1 MPFARLRALNE
12 YCSGRV
18 QFPSEKLRERG
29 VSMDGLRFVEELL
42 NPHPSQ
48 RLAAEPA
55 SQHAWLQLSLPA
67 EVKNGKVQGH
77 EYQVQDSGPLQQ
89 TRSTEQTLEA
99 EMRVGAL
106 EQEQQHQPENRA
118 SSERAMSAD
127 DTSSIAL
134 TSSQTTL
141 PAAVQGEQAVD
152 FPTKIQPSPL
162 PQSNSIV
169 SATDSI
175 TEVLASW
182 GSTSISSSPQPDLT
196 NTLRPNR
203 SGDHQPP
210 RDNSLKHS
218 TLEDV
223 QGQARTLRKVT
234 YHLGELDGHR
244 DRVWSVAFSPDG
256 TTIAS
261 GSEDKSVRIWDAATG
276 RQLRKLDGHGAR
288 VWSVAFSPD
297 GTTIASGADMS
308 VRIWDAATG
317 RQLRKLDGHGGPVW
331 SVAFS
336 PDGTTIASGSED
348 KSVRIWDAATGR
360 QLRKLDGHGGQV
372 RSVAFSPDGTTIA
385 SGSEDKSVRIWDAT
399 TGRQL
404 RKLDGHG
411 GPVRSVAFSPDGTT
425 IASGSYDMS
434 VRIWDAATGRQLRK
448 LDGQVWS
455 VAFSPDGTTIASGSD
470 DKSVR
475 IWDAATG
482 RQLRKLDGHGGPV
495 WSVAFSPDG
504 TTIASGSDKSVR
516 IWDAAVW

>member
-1 MPFARLRALNE
+1 MLAQTIPFARLRALNE

-29 VSMDGLRFVEELL
+29 VSTDGLRFVEELL

-106 EQEQQHQPENRA
+106 EQEQQHQPESRA

-152 FPTKIQPSPL
+152 FPTKISTTPTSAIQPSPL
-162 PQSNSIV
+162 PQSTSIV

-182 GSTSISSSPQPDLT
+182 NSTSISSSPQPDLT

-244 DRVWSVAFSPDG
+244 DSVWSVAFSPGG

-261 GSEDKSVRIWDAATG
+261 GSVDKSVRIWDAATG
-276 RQLRKLDGHGAR
+276 RQLRKLDGHGD
-288 VWSVAFSPD
+288 S
-297 GTTIASGADMS
+297 
-308 VRIWDAATG
+308 
-317 RQLRKLDGHGGPVW
+317 
-331 SVAFS
+331 
-336 PDGTTIASGSED
+336 
-348 KSVRIWDAATGR
+348 
-360 QLRKLDGHGGQV
+360 V

-385 SGSEDKSVRIWDAT
+385 SGSEDKSVRIWDA
-399 TGRQL
+399 
-404 RKLDGHG
+404 
-411 GPVRSVAFSPDGTT
+411 
-425 IASGSYDMS
+425 
-434 VRIWDAATGRQLRK
+434 
-448 LDGQVWS
+448 
-455 VAFSPDGTTIASGSD
+455 
-470 DKSVR
+470 
-475 IWDAATG
+475 
-482 RQLRKLDGHGGPV
+482 
-495 WSVAFSPDG
+495 
-504 TTIASGSDKSVR
+504 
-516 IWDAAVW
+516 AVW